1 MKLFDLIKNIEIK
14 ETNINLTE
22 EKNNFEICNIT
33 RNSVNVKI
41 NTAFICLTGTKTDG
55 HKYIGEAVKNGAVLV
70 ILEYKPE
77 DFDEIII
84 KSDTPYIIVQN
95 TRKTEAELWMTWY
108 GNPIKSKSES
118 GDIKIIGITGTNGKT
133 SVSYMIKQI
142 LEDAGYKTALFG
154 TIKYIIGDI
163 EEESK
168 LTTSDPDEL
177 AKLFSLARNAGV
189 DYVVMEISS
198 HSLELDKVAGLGIID
213 VGIFTNLT
221 QDHLDFHINMENYK
235 KAKAK
240 LFRMCKTGILNADDE
255 AANDIINLSTSRNY
269 TYGIKSKADFRVDN
283 IKYLGVNGIEYDFI
297 AVGRDDPGAPQI
309 KAGVKSDNKTFKVS
323 SPMAG
328 GFYVYN
334 TLAAASAGY
343 ILGIDGE
350 IISGALKK
358 VKIRGRMEKLDTDTP
373 YSIFIDYAHTPD
385 ALENVLKSIRSFSKG
400 RIITLFGCGGD
411 RDKTKRPLMG
421 KIASENS
428 DFCII
433 TSDNSRNEEPINIIR
448 DIVAGINL
456 SDMRKQFTVIVD
468 RKEAIEYAMKIAYLD
483 DVILLA
489 GKGHEDYINEKGSV
503 RHFSETETVFEILK
517 NKK

>member
-1 MKLFDLIKNIEIK
+1 MKLFDLIKNIEVK
-14 ETNINLTE
+14 ETNINITE

-33 RNSVNVKI
+33 RNSLDVKVNA
-41 NTAFICLTGTKTDG
+41 AFICLAGTKTDG

-77 DFDEIII
+77 DFEEVII
-84 KSDTPYIIVQN
+84 KSNTPYVIVQN

-108 GNPIKSKSES
+108 GDPIKSKSKFKS
-118 GDIKIIGITGTNGKT
+118 GKIKIIGITGTNGKT

-154 TIKYIIGDI
+154 TIKYIIGDL
-163 EEESK
+163 EKESK
-168 LTTSDPDEL
+168 LTTCDPDEI
-177 AKLFSLARNAGV
+177 ARLFSVAGNAGI

-198 HSLELDKVAGLGIID
+198 HSLELDKIAGLGIID
-213 VGIFTNLT
+213 IGIFTNLT
-221 QDHLDFHINMENYK
+221 QDHLDFHGSMENYK
-235 KAKAK
+235 RAKAK

-255 AANDIINLSTSRNY
+255 ATRDIIDLSASKNY
-269 TYGIKSKADFRVDN
+269 LYGIKSRADFQADN
-283 IKYLGVNGIEYDFI
+283 IKYLGVNGIEYDFAAI
-297 AVGRDDPGAPQI
+297 NTDKI
-309 KAGVKSDNKTFKVS
+309 FKIS

-334 TLAAASAGY
+334 TLAAATAGY

-358 VKIRGRMEKLDTDTP
+358 VKIRGRMEKLDTNTP

-385 ALENVLKSIRSFSKG
+385 ALENVLKSIRIFTEG
-400 RIITLFGCGGD
+400 RIIALFGCGGD
-411 RDKTKRPLMG
+411 RDKIKRPIMG
-421 KIASENS
+421 RIASKNS

-433 TSDNSRNEEPINIIR
+433 TSDNSRTEEPVNIIE
-448 DIVAGINL
+448 DIVRGI
-456 SDMRKQFTVIVD
+456 SGDKFTKIID
-468 RKEAIEYAMKIAYLD
+468 RREAIEYAMDIAQPG

-489 GKGHEDYINEKGSV
+489 GKGHEDYINEKGQIK
-503 RHFSETETVFEILK
+503 HFSEREIVYEFEHEHRR
-517 NKK
+517 NS